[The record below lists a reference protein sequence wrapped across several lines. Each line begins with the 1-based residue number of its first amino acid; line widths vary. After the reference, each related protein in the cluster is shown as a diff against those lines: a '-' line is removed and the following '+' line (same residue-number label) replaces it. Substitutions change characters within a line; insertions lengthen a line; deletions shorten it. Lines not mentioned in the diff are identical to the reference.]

1 MTHCNTLA
9 TALNSERFSHTSL
22 ADGTGVILDIEGEQ
36 VLTLNET
43 SEFLVAALLVGVADP
58 AELVSRLVAEFEV
71 DPPPG
76 RGRCRR
82 LPGHAGSADHQPL
95 IFSPVPE
102 NPHSSPA
109 KKVVVRELSGMIRG

>member
-43 SEFLVAALLVGVADP
+43 SEFLVAALLGGVADP
-58 AELVSRLVAEFEV
+58 AELVTRLVAEFEV
-71 DPPPG
+71 EPPQ
-76 RGRCRR
+76 
-82 LPGHAGSADHQPL
+82 AEADVAAFLATLETQITRH
-95 IFSPVPE
+95 
-102 NPHSSPA
+102 
-109 KKVVVRELSGMIRG
+109 